1 MLLPPQTCPPNLV
14 IVQSQKSDIVTFSI
28 FRAHSAVAEGM
39 KQRYGAAKEAAKQG
53 MKQRHGAAKEAAKKQ
68 RNEAEQEAAKEATR
82 RTRRYA
88 MKKSNWDDKE
98 PDYPDG
104 YLYYRIHET
113 WHAILP
119 GRANLPNPARLY
131 YRVNM
136 GAFLRLTEGNDKDR
150 YLAPIVL
157 V

>member
-1 MLLPPQTCPPNLV
+1 
-14 IVQSQKSDIVTFSI
+14 
-28 FRAHSAVAEGM
+28 M
-39 KQRYGAAKEAAKQG
+39 KAAKQG
-53 MKQRHGAAKEAAKKQ
+53 IKKRYAAAKEAAKKQ

-98 PDYPDG
+98 PDY
-104 YLYYRIHET
+104 LYYRVHNT

-119 GRANLPNPARLY
+119 GCANLPFPARLH

-136 GAFLRLTEGNDKDR
+136 EAFLRLTEDNQKDR
-150 YLAPIVL
+150 MKR
-157 V
+157 

>member
-1 MLLPPQTCPPNLV
+1 
-14 IVQSQKSDIVTFSI
+14 
-28 FRAHSAVAEGM
+28 M

-53 MKQRHGAAKEAAKKQ
+53 MKQRYGAAKEAAKKQ

-88 MKKSNWDDKE
+88 MKKSDWDYKE

-104 YLYYRIHET
+104 YLYYRIRET
-113 WHAILP
+113 WAHAILP

-157 V
+157 VG

>member
-1 MLLPPQTCPPNLV
+1 MWNHTLLLPPQTCPPNLV

-28 FRAHSAVAEGM
+28 FRAHSAVAGNEGM

-88 MKKSNWDDKE
+88 MRKSKWDGTW
-98 PDYPDG
+98 PDILWKLVEETG
-104 YLYYRIHET
+104 HE
-113 WHAILP
+113 ILTTRP
-119 GRANLPNPARLY
+119 RE
-131 YRVNM
+131 
-136 GAFLRLTEGNDKDR
+136 LTISCKIT
-150 YLAPIVL
+150 L
-157 V
+157 